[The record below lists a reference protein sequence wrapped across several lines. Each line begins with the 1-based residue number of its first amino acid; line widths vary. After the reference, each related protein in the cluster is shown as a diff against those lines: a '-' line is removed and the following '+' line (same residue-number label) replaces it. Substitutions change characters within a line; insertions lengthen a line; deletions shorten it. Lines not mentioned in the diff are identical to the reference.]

1 MKYRN
6 RFAYA
11 LGDFGINLYFMS
23 TLSFLLF
30 FYTEVFGL
38 SAGVAAGVFLV
49 ARLVDAVTDPLMG
62 YIADRTSSR
71 SGRFRPYIL
80 YGAIPLA
87 LIAVATFTVPDL
99 NMTGKI
105 IWAYLTYTL
114 FGVLY
119 TVVTIPYASLT
130 AAITNDSQER
140 STISTLRMAGAFSG
154 GWIVSVAML
163 WFVDYFGGGQA
174 GFQLTMIVFSVIATA
189 MLWITFFGTREI
201 VPVNVEAESPQVR
214 EIAQALV
221 KNPPLWI
228 VIVLFVLGM
237 LAFTF
242 RATATPYYFTYNME
256 RPDLIGLFFGV
267 TLGVMIIGLIAIP
280 YLSDRFGKA
289 GAVRV
294 GSLIAIVGAVGFYF
308 NDPSNVVM
316 VFVWGSLLALGG
328 APIAV
333 LGWAMIP
340 DTVEYAQW
348 RAHVRADGVIFSTA
362 SFFQKVG
369 KAVGGAAV
377 AALLGI
383 FGYVANQPQTESAL
397 FGILFA
403 MAIVPLLAN
412 ILLFGVSLLYRL
424 SARRHAA
431 LVKRI
436 ESRPNRVSLDE
447 DAVAES

>member
-1 MKYRN
+1 MKHRN
-6 RFAYA
+6 RIAYA

-49 ARLVDAVTDPLMG
+49 ARLVDAITDPIMG
-62 YIADRTSSR
+62 YIADRTRSR
-71 SGRFRPYIL
+71 FGRFRPYLL
-80 YGAIPLA
+80 YGAIPLG
-87 LIAVATFTVPDL
+87 LITVATFTVPEL
-99 NMTGKI
+99 SMTGKI
-105 IWAYLTYTL
+105 IWAYTTYVL
-114 FGVLY
+114 FGILY

-130 AAITNDSQER
+130 AVISDDSQER

-154 GWIVSVAML
+154 GWLVSVSML
-163 WFVDYFGGGQA
+163 WIVDFFGGGA
-174 GFQLTMIVFSVIATA
+174 GGFQNTLIVFSVVSTV
-189 MLWITFFGTREI
+189 MLWITFFGTRE
-201 VPVNVEAESPQVR
+201 QVTVHTETDSLPLR
-214 EIAQALV
+214 DAANSLI

-228 VIVLFVLGM
+228 VIALFVLGM

-256 RPDLIGLFFGV
+256 RPDLIGLFFGI
-267 TLGVMIIGLIAIP
+267 TLGVMILGLIAIP
-280 YLSDRFGKA
+280 YLSEKLGKA

-294 GSLIAIVGAVGFYF
+294 GSVIAMIGALGFYF
-308 NDPSNVVM
+308 NDPSNVFM
-316 VFVWGSLLALGG
+316 VFFWGSLLALGG

-340 DTVEYAQW
+340 DTVEYAEW
-348 RAHVRADGVIFSTA
+348 RSRVRADGVIFSTA

-377 AALLGI
+377 AALLGL
-383 FGYVANQPQTESAL
+383 FGYVANQEQTDSAL
-397 FGILFA
+397 MGILIA
-403 MAIVPLLAN
+403 MAVVPLLAN
-412 ILLFGVSLLYRL
+412 VLLFVVSLFYRL
-424 SARRHAA
+424 TAPRHAA

-436 ESRPNRVSLDE
+436 RSRTSGILSERTF
-447 DAVAES
+447 

>member
-1 MKYRN
+1 MRHRN

-23 TLSFLLF
+23 TMSFLLF

-49 ARLVDAVTDPLMG
+49 ARLVDAITDPIMG
-62 YIADRTSSR
+62 YIADRTKSR
-71 SGRFRPYIL
+71 FGRFRPYL
-80 YGAIPLA
+80 LFGAIPLG
-87 LIAVATFTVPDL
+87 LISVATFTVPEL
-99 NMTGKI
+99 TMTGKI
-105 IWAYLTYTL
+105 IWAYTTYVL
-114 FGVLY
+114 FGILY

-130 AAITNDSQER
+130 AVISDDSQER

-154 GWIVSVAML
+154 GWLVSVFML
-163 WFVDYFGGGQA
+163 WIVDYFGGGAQ
-174 GFQLTMIVFSVIATA
+174 GFQYTLILFSLVATVV
-189 MLWITFFGTREI
+189 LWITFVGTKES
-201 VPVNVEAESPQVR
+201 VTVHAESESLPLR
-214 EIAQALV
+214 QAARSLIR
-221 KNPPLWI
+221 NPPLWI
-228 VIVLFVLGM
+228 VIALFVLGM

-242 RATATPYYFTYNME
+242 RLTATPYYFTYNMQ
-256 RPDLIGLFFGV
+256 RPELIGWFFGV

-280 YLSDRFGKA
+280 YLSEKLGKA

-294 GSLIAIVGAVGFYF
+294 GSVVAMIGALGFYF
-308 NDPSNVVM
+308 NDPGNVVM
-316 VFVWGSLLALGG
+316 VFFWGSILALGG

-340 DTVEYAQW
+340 DTVEYAEW
-348 RAHVRADGVIFSTA
+348 RSRVRADGVIFSMA

-377 AALLGI
+377 AALLGL
-383 FGYVANQPQTESAL
+383 FGYVAHQEQTESAL
-397 FGILFA
+397 TGILIA

-412 ILLFGVSLLYRL
+412 VLLFAVSLFYRL
-424 SARRHAA
+424 SAPRHAA

-436 ESRPNRVSLDE
+436 RRRTSEIYPERSFS
-447 DAVAES
+447 S